1 MAKRNFMF
9 LYLNTGGGH
18 LSSARVLKAKIEKL
32 YPDANIQLVNGFDKS
47 NFVSRWVFEKGYHS
61 MCTIVPG
68 LWHFVY
74 DFGQHRTF
82 QKITQKFL
90 NPQTSH
96 YLKEK
101 IINDDITDIISFHF
115 ALTPSAKTAIRKS
128 GKKVN
133 LSTIVTDPFTAP
145 SAWFFTRGVK
155 SYVFSNQARQIAI
168 EKCGCK
174 PENVELMP
182 ILLNDKFL
190 TKNSDEEILALRD
203 KYGIPRDKRVVLI
216 SGGGEGLPGT
226 FNIISEFIAKKV
238 DFSVIVVCGRG
249 KKTKKTLE
257 MIKKLNPNFNLFVF
271 GFVTFLDELVKL
283 SDCAIVKAGP
293 ATVLEMLVT
302 NTPVIISTFI
312 HGQELGNVRFVYE
325 NKAGWFIQKP
335 KAISDKIAQ
344 LFSDDEYYEKVKE
357 STKNLELETDCTEFI
372 HKLMAQSNS

>member
-1 MAKRNFMF
+1 
-9 LYLNTGGGH
+9 
-18 LSSARVLKAKIEKL
+18 
-32 YPDANIQLVNGFDKS
+32 
-47 NFVSRWVFEKGYHS
+47 
-61 MCTIVPG
+61 
-68 LWHFVY
+68 
-74 DFGQHRTF
+74 
-82 QKITQKFL
+82 
-90 NPQTSH
+90 
-96 YLKEK
+96 
-101 IINDDITDIISFHF
+101 
-115 ALTPSAKTAIRKS
+115 
-128 GKKVN
+128 
-133 LSTIVTDPFTAP
+133 
-145 SAWFFTRGVK
+145 
-155 SYVFSNQARQIAI
+155 
-168 EKCGCK
+168 
-174 PENVELMP
+174 MP

-372 HKLMAQSNS
+372 HKLMAQS

>member
-18 LSSARVLKAKIEKL
+18 LSSARVMKAKIEKL
-32 YPDANIQLVNGFDKS
+32 YPDANIQLVNGFDDS
-47 NFVSRWVFEKGYHS
+47 NFVSKLVFEKGYHS
-61 MCTIVPG
+61 MCTVTPG
-68 LWHFVY
+68 MWHFVY
-74 DFGQHRTF
+74 DFGQHRNF
-82 QKITQKFL
+82 QKISLKL
-90 NPQTSH
+90 YSPQTAH
-96 YLKEK
+96 YLKQK
-101 IINDDITDIISFHF
+101 IIDDDITDIISFHF
-115 ALTPSAKTAIRKS
+115 ALTPAAKSAIRKS

-133 LSTIVTDPFTAP
+133 LSTIVTDPFTAHP
-145 SAWFFTRGVK
+145 AWFYTKGVK
-155 SYVFSNQARQIAI
+155 TYVFSKKVQQFAI
-168 EKCGCK
+168 EKCGSN
-174 PENVELMP
+174 PADIEIMP

-190 TKNSDEEILALRD
+190 TKSSDEEILALRD

-226 FNIISEFIAKKV
+226 LNIISEFIAKKV

-257 MIKKLNPNFNLFVF
+257 MIKKLNPNFNLFIF

-302 NTPVIISTFI
+302 NTPVIISKFI

-325 NKAGWFIQKP
+325 NKAGWFIRKP
-335 KAISDKIAQ
+335 KDISNKIAQ
-344 LFSDDEYYEKVKE
+344 LFSDDEYYEKVKAR
-357 STKNLELETDCTEFI
+357 TKCLEIETDCTEFI